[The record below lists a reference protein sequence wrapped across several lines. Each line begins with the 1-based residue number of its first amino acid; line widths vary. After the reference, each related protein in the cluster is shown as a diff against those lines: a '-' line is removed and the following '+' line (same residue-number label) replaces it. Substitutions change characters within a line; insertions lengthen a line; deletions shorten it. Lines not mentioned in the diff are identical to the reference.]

1 MDKQSEKKRAK
12 LVELK
17 NKLLDGQ
24 HVQSEVKPFNYDHT
38 TLLR

>member
-1 MDKQSEKKRAK
+1 MDNQSEKKRAT

-24 HVQSEVKPFNYDHT
+24 HVQNRQLSPCHSLVAIV
-38 TLLR
+38 

>member
-1 MDKQSEKKRAK
+1 MDNQSEKKRAK

-24 HVQSEVKPFNYDHT
+24 HVQNYFANSG
-38 TLLR
+38 